1 MRYYPWRWFSDLVY
15 VGAGGFSSVYAA
27 NIALLFDVP
36 EPGRTF
42 GTYKRG
48 VAIKVVDEKILNE
61 VSLTVFMERKYRLQT
76 FNV

>member
-61 VSLTVFMERKYRLQT
+61 VGDTICIQWKHRLQT